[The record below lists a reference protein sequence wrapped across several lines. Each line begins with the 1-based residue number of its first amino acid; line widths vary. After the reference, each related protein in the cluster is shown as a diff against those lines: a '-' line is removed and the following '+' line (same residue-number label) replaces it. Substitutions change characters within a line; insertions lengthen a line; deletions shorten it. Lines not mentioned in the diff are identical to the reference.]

1 MDPIFFSI
9 SGIVC
14 FLNWGLTNC
23 FRAMEAIFAFAEFH
37 NYVRA
42 TINVG
47 FCRKYVFLFIF
58 YINLLL

>member
-37 NYVRA
+37 NYGPVW
-42 TINVG
+42 
-47 FCRKYVFLFIF
+47 FSFFLTSFSE
-58 YINLLL
+58 NLAVERIWL